1 MELEMYIVIAFETLI
16 MGALLKPV
24 LAILDEGDSKTR
36 AQRWFRA
43 LLLFGVLCIVVSL
56 FTFIMATYISDF
68 YDVGLI
74 LSWVLL
80 SLGLI
85 VMIISYCCSL
95 RAG

>member
-1 MELEMYIVIAFETLI
+1 MEMYIVIAFETLI

-24 LAILDEGDSKTR
+24 LAILDEGDSKAR

-56 FTFIMATYISDF
+56 FTFTMATYISDF

-74 LSWVLL
+74 LTLVLL
-80 SLGLI
+80 PLGLI
-85 VMIISYCCSL
+85 LLFVLQFISL
-95 RAG
+95 KAG